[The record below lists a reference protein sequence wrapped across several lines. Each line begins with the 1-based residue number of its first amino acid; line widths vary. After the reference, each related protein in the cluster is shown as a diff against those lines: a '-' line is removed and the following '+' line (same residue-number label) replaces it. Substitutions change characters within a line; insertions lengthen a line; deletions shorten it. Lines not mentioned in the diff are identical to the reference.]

1 MDLRSLKLYMS
12 SKFGAARVD
21 AVFHEIQMI
30 IVRSL
35 QAVQQVRMMC
45 PFRDVPIPEQ
55 SANYL
60 MPNPSGFDVM
70 TPSLSV
76 LF

>member
-1 MDLRSLKLYMS
+1 MDLRSLKFYMS
-12 SKFGAARVD
+12 SKFGATRVD

-35 QAVQQVRMMC
+35 QAVQQVRMVC

-60 MPNPSGFDVM
+60 MPNSSGFNVM
-70 TPSLSV
+70 ALSLSA